1 LLVFF
6 ATNLRKYPNFA
17 LLKNKAMINFN
28 SKLLQKEQVQLTSDN
43 RGFKYG
49 DGIFETIKV
58 VHNKVI
64 FWEDH
69 YFRLMASMRMLRMEI
84 PMEFTLEFLE
94 QEIMKTVRSL
104 ELTGMFRVRLNVFR
118 KDGGLYTPETNGI
131 DYLIEASGYQYETKE
146 SYEID
151 VFKDFYNY
159 SGLLSTIKTN
169 NRMLN
174 TLASIYADEN
184 DLDNCV
190 LVNERKGVVEV
201 ANGNIFIVKN
211 GVVKTPA
218 LTEGCIKGIVRGKVI
233 EILTKNK
240 DFTVEE
246 TAISPFEIQKADEVF
261 ITNAI
266 MGIQVVTKYKKKSF
280 DTQIGSKLL
289 ANLKVL
295 QIAGI

>member
-1 LLVFF
+1 
-6 ATNLRKYPNFA
+6 
-17 LLKNKAMINFN
+17 MINFN
-28 SKLLQKEQVQLTSDN
+28 GKLLSKEQVQLTSDN

-49 DGIFETIKV
+49 DGIFETIKIIN
-58 VHNKVI
+58 NKVI

-69 YFRLMASMRMLRMEI
+69 YFRLMASMRMLRMKI

-94 QEIMKTVRSL
+94 EEIMRTVRSI
-104 ELTGMFRVRLNVFR
+104 EETGPFRVRLNAFR
-118 KDGGLYTPETNGI
+118 KDGGLYTPETNEI
-131 DYLIEASGYQYETKE
+131 SFLIEASAVQYNTKE

-174 TLASIYADEN
+174 TLASIFADEN

-201 ANGNIFIVKN
+201 ANGNIFIITGAVI
-211 GVVKTPA
+211 KTPA
-218 LTEGCIKGIVRGKVI
+218 LTEGCIKGIVRSKVI
-233 EILTKNK
+233 EIITKNK
-240 DFTVEE
+240 DFTIEE
-246 TAISPFEIQKADEVF
+246 TVISPFEIQKADEVF

-280 DTQIGSKLL
+280 NTEIGNKLF
-289 ANLKVL
+289 ANLKFL
-295 QIAGI
+295 QIAGV